1 VSEATFYHHCHR
13 GDTESGWEHIG
24 RKKERVRLGAY
35 RKKEGESQVGNIG
48 RKKERVRLGAYR
60 QKEGESQVGSI

>member
-1 VSEATFYHHCHR
+1 
-13 GDTESGWEHIG
+13 
-24 RKKERVRLGAY
+24 LGAY
-35 RKKEGESQVGNIG
+35 RQKEGESQVGNIG